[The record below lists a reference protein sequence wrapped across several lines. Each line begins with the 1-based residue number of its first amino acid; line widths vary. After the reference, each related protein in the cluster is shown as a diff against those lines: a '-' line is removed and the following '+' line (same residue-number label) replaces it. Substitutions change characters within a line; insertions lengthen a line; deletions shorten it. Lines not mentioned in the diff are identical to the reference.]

1 MSRPEPR
8 LRVSFGYDSHKT
20 AEGRPLILA
29 GVAFAGFPG
38 LAGHSDADVITHAVI
53 DALVS
58 GSRLGDIGRMFPDD
72 DERFAEA
79 DSIKLLEKASTLS
92 RYKGYR
98 VVNCDC
104 TLIAER
110 PKIAALSPDMERNIA
125 SALGIPADM
134 ITVKGKTNEGLD
146 SIGKGEAMAA
156 YAVMLL
162 EIPA

>member
-1 MSRPEPR
+1 MNKQECR
-8 LRVSFGYDSHKT
+8 LRVSFGFDSHRT

-29 GVAFAGFPG
+29 GVAIAGSKG

-72 DERFAEA
+72 DESNAGA
-79 DSIKLLEKASTLS
+79 NSIKLLEKASSMS
-92 RYKGYR
+92 RAKGYG

-104 TLIAER
+104 TLVAER
-110 PKIAALSPDMERNIA
+110 PKIASLCPAMERIIA
-125 SALGIPADM
+125 SALGISEEM
-134 ITVKGKTNEGLD
+134 VTVKGKTNEGMD
-146 SIGKGEAMAA
+146 SIGREEGMAA